1 MNDAGLVVEA
11 RAGNLKAFGA
21 LYDRHAGGVHDFL
34 RSVTGD
40 DALARDALHDTFVI
54 AGSRLLQLPQPAKLR
69 PWLYAIARRQA
80 LHGLARRRRW
90 KPWRR
95 RKGAAKKGQAAAGRR
110 GPTAPTDERGH
121 VARALSE
128 VLGPKERV
136 VLDLHLRHGMDGR
149 QLAEVLGVT
158 AAQASA
164 MARRV
169 RERAEREVG
178 VRVVA
183 RTGRQECP
191 QLAKI
196 LTGRRGRLR
205 RPTRRRVVRHVD
217 SCRTCRE
224 RRRKVATPLALMSAV
239 PPMSPPGYVRDLV
252 LEHVQLGG
260 HKGRSWRASRGG
272 FPPPMVR
279 PRQRR
284 VGLGAAAVAVVLV
297 AVGAVLLLNR
307 DGDDTQQV
315 ATEGSPTTIDFPVS
329 PDELP
334 PLGDDPLAGLPP
346 EAGLDD
352 LGGMAGLGDD
362 GSGDGGSAGGGGRGG
377 RGGGGGTGAG
387 GGAPGGDSDGG
398 GGGEGDGGTDT
409 GQPSLGR
416 VALHPGQIVEDE
428 GAGGCARFARSITT
442 RVTATPA
449 DLASVRSMTVS
460 WGGPRSGS
468 SDMVPNDE
476 GGYDAV
482 IGPFDAGAVGAGQTV
497 DVSVTVKSVDAAGK
511 TAEHTTSFTLRSCD

>member
-21 LYDRHAGGVHDFL
+21 IYDRHAGGVHDFL

-40 DALARDALHDTFVI
+40 DALAREVLHDTFVM

-80 LHGLARRRRW
+80 LHRLARQRRW

-95 RKGAAKKGQAAAGRR
+95 RKGTAKKGTARRGPAAAGERA
-110 GPTAPTDERGH
+110 PTGPTDERGH
-121 VARALSE
+121 VALALGE

-183 RTGRQECP
+183 RTGRQECR
-191 QLAKI
+191 QLAKT

-205 RPTRRRVVRHVD
+205 RPTRKRVVRHVD

-252 LEHVQLGG
+252 L
-260 HKGRSWRASRGG
+260 
-272 FPPPMVR
+272 
-279 PRQRR
+279 
-284 VGLGAAAVAVVLV
+284 
-297 AVGAVLLLNR
+297 
-307 DGDDTQQV
+307 
-315 ATEGSPTTIDFPVS
+315 
-329 PDELP
+329 
-334 PLGDDPLAGLPP
+334 
-346 EAGLDD
+346 
-352 LGGMAGLGDD
+352 
-362 GSGDGGSAGGGGRGG
+362 
-377 RGGGGGTGAG
+377 
-387 GGAPGGDSDGG
+387 
-398 GGGEGDGGTDT
+398 
-409 GQPSLGR
+409 
-416 VALHPGQIVEDE
+416 
-428 GAGGCARFARSITT
+428 
-442 RVTATPA
+442 
-449 DLASVRSMTVS
+449 
-460 WGGPRSGS
+460 
-468 SDMVPNDE
+468 
-476 GGYDAV
+476 
-482 IGPFDAGAVGAGQTV
+482 
-497 DVSVTVKSVDAAGK
+497 
-511 TAEHTTSFTLRSCD
+511 